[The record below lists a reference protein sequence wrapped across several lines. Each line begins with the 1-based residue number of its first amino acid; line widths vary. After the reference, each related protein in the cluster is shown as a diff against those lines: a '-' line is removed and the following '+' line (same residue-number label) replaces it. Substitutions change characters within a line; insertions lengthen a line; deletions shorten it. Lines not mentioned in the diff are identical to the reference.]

1 MFRISDL
8 TLPTTQYW
16 LVRYCA
22 RFLLLA
28 AASVVSA
35 AVYAGD
41 YAQRDD
47 VQAFAQEMQERY
59 GFKKADVLAVLAQAE
74 KKPNILEAIARP
86 AEKAKPW
93 KDYRKIFITDARIEG
108 GVDFWLANEQVL
120 QKVSEQYQ
128 VEPEMIVA
136 IIGVETSYG
145 KNTGSYRVLDALS
158 TLAFDYPPRSA
169 FFRQELQNFL
179 LLAREQNQDALTLT
193 GSYAGAMGYGQF
205 MPSSYRNFAADF
217 NADGFA
223 DIWKNTPDAI
233 ASVANYFK
241 QHGWKKGEPVLA
253 RANVSADFDQTLIGA
268 GFKPQYTLT
277 ELAQRGVAPVIGG
290 LNANNKAVLLSQE
303 GDYGTE
309 YWLGFDNFYTITRY
323 NNSSM
328 YAMAAKQ
335 LADAIKAQ
343 HDLRQRNKP

>member
-1 MFRISDL
+1 MFFVSDVASFARRCS
-8 TLPTTQYW
+8 LP
-16 LVRYCA
+16 
-22 RFLLLA
+22 FMLA
-28 AASVVSA
+28 ASA
-35 AVYAGD
+35 VTYAGE
-41 YAQRDD
+41 YEQRED
-47 VQAFAQEMQERY
+47 VQVFAQEMQDNH

-74 KKPNILEAIARP
+74 KKQAILDAIARP

-93 KDYRKIFITDARIEG
+93 KEYRKIFLTDARIDG
-108 GVDFWLANEQVL
+108 GADFWSTHEQDL
-120 QKVSEQYQ
+120 QEVSERYQ

-145 KNTGSYRVLDALS
+145 KNTGSYRVIDALS
-158 TLAFDYPPRSA
+158 TLAFDYPPRSP

-179 LLAREQNQDALTLT
+179 LLAREQKQNPLTLT

-217 NADGFA
+217 NSDGFA
-223 DIWKNTPDAI
+223 DIWKNPPDAI

-241 QHGWKKGEPVLA
+241 KHGWKKGEPVLA
-253 RANVSADFDQTLIGA
+253 RASVAQDFDTTLLSNN
-268 GFKPQYTLT
+268 FKPQYSLL
-277 ELAQRGVAPVIGG
+277 ELAPRGVAPVIGG
-290 LNANNKAVLLSQE
+290 LGTARKAVLLSQE

-328 YAMAAKQ
+328 YAMAAHQ
-335 LADAIKAQ
+335 LAEAIKSE
-343 HDLRQRNKP
+343 HNLRQKQAATAVNQ